1 MPVESPPS
9 HVIGHVTDSHF
20 TASGELNGLLRPA
33 ETFEA
38 ALVALEATGT
48 PLDAVVHTGDV
59 ADAGD
64 SGAYDQARAVA
75 AGVVD
80 RTGWTVMWAAGNHD
94 LRGPMRQH
102 LLGEEPSD
110 RPLDAALELRGLRL
124 IVLDTSIPQRVE
136 GGLDPEQLTWLDA
149 QLRDLPEHGA
159 VVALHHAPVP
169 VQVTALQALHL
180 TGQTELAAVLRDRGV
195 RAVLGGHLHYATAS
209 LFAGVPVFVAPAT
222 AYSIRIG
229 AAGSGVTGTDGPRA
243 AGLLSLYADGAIGYT
258 PVPSDPVRVVA
269 ETPEQAFTAMGV
281 LAPR

>member
-1 MPVESPPS
+1 MPVESAPT

-20 TASGELNGLLRPA
+20 TASGELHGAVRPA
-33 ETFEA
+33 DTFGA
-38 ALVALEATGT
+38 ALAALEATGI
-48 PLDAVVHTGDV
+48 PLDALVHTGDV

-64 SGAYDQARAVA
+64 EHAYEQARASA
-75 AGVVD
+75 AVVLE
-80 RTGWTVMWAAGNHD
+80 RTGWPMAWAAGNHD

-102 LLGEEPSD
+102 LLGTEPSD
-110 RPLDAALELRGLRL
+110 APLDSVVDLGGLRL

-136 GGLDPEQLTWLDA
+136 GGLDAEQLQWLDT
-149 QLRDLPEHGA
+149 QLHDLPEHGA
-159 VVALHHAPVP
+159 VLAMHHAPVP

-180 TGQTELAAVLRDRGV
+180 TGQAPLADLLRGRGV

-229 AAGSGVTGTDGPRA
+229 APGSGVTGTDGPRA
-243 AGLLSLYADGAIGYT
+243 VGLLSLYADGAIGYT

-269 ETPEQAFTAMGV
+269 ETPEQAFAAMGV